1 MKYDG
6 TYKKSY
12 SGQEGQKL
20 QEAIVLKEFFG
31 IWQLYIYFALSPG
44 SIQHD
49 LHLTPYLMIII
60 IHKLQSI
67 FMCLYKSDGQ
77 SLRPSANIPENNFST
92 TRHGTAYLF
101 SSCGLLLRWFG

>member
-1 MKYDG
+1 MVRHTRKYTQG
-6 TYKKSY
+6 KRVKT
-12 SGQEGQKL
+12 

-60 IHKLQSI
+60 IHKLQSN

-77 SLRPSANIPENNFST
+77 SLRPSANILEHNLTT

-101 SSCGLLLRWFG
+101 SSCDLLLRWFG